1 MALEYKKYIFE
12 NNSNLFLEYKDL
24 EEILEKQE
32 YENLQLRGSNLRLK
46 ENEKQLKLFINYIQD
61 EEIDLCLDRVNF
73 EEQLNNIVKKNE
85 GLSRKIKYLEN
96 LLLRCIKSGKK
107 LFCTIEGIHVTRNNW
122 NISIDNLLDNEKLG
136 YYVDNFLKM
145 LSLLDNDITVI
156 IKDNRRIKTL
166 LDENNKLKN
175 QIDSLNKELEEDLDI
190 IKDLREFKENSL
202 RYKNNK
208 DKKQKF
214 YNIKKKDENSKDL
227 DKDKSETNYIVQNS
241 SVFFNKEDLEVL
253 KDVSIY
259 GAKEFACACK
269 FTCNDKDNKDFNFI
283 ELDNLRYAL
292 SQYKK
297 ENHELKQQLF
307 EYKYNE
313 VEGISSMKEKQTDLL
328 DSDKES
334 TSVIEKYYEERIEE
348 LIKENE
354 ELKKIIE
361 IEQQETSNSLD
372 RILNENKNKIEIME
386 KYQIELVEDYEM
398 RINEQYKEIMK
409 LREVSQEKEQYLV
422 HIECL
427 KRNVES
433 IQDKITIYNND
444 NLNLKNILE
453 EKTIL
458 LENKI
463 KELSQKDQLIA
474 NLQNNLNN
482 LKKELLQ
489 ISDQYSNEVMNRQ
502 RYEQEVYILQRELDS
517 LLNGIHNHHQRRV
530 DTNDIS
536 ENESFSIE
544 VLLKQCEEL
553 EKRVE
558 ELQKTL
564 ENSTCSHCMSSMT
577 EYSKSVCISGCS
589 NSNVEVKVLADQLQ
603 NLKKERETLKKDIRQ
618 RDWAKIE
625 IELMYKKAI
634 EDAEQVKRENARLM
648 LENLKLRDSN
658 YNTANSLY
666 NENCN
671 SNRVSISSK
680 RSSITGITADSKR
693 SSTNIDDGI
702 SYKEVKQNQT
712 THNIQ
717 NLAMGK
723 NSALNLSTRSM
734 MPLKAPKR
742 PSLMFSARK

>member
-1 MALEYKKYIFE
+1 MALEHKKYIFG
-12 NNSNLFLEYKDL
+12 NNPNLFLEYKDL

-46 ENEKQLKLFINYIQD
+46 ENEKQLRLFINCIQD

-73 EEQLNNIVKKNE
+73 EEQLNDIMKKNE
-85 GLSRKIKYLEN
+85 GLYRKIKYLEN
-96 LLLRCIKSGKK
+96 LLLRCIKGGKK
-107 LFCTIEGIHVTRNNW
+107 LFCTIEGVNITRNNW
-122 NISIDNLLDNEKLG
+122 DISIDNLFENEKLG
-136 YYVDNFLKM
+136 YYVDKFLKM

-166 LDENNKLKN
+166 LDENNRLKD
-175 QIDSLNKELEEDLDI
+175 QIDSLNKELEEDLNI

-202 RYKNNK
+202 RYRDNKNK
-208 DKKQKF
+208 EQKC
-214 YNIKKKDENSKDL
+214 YNIKKRDEDSKDL
-227 DKDKSETNYIVQNS
+227 NKDKPEMNYIVEDS
-241 SVFFNKEDLEVL
+241 SVFFNKEDLKAL
-253 KDVSIY
+253 KDESIY
-259 GAKEFACACK
+259 DAKESACACK
-269 FTCNDKDNKDFNFI
+269 FTCNDKDNDFNFI

-292 SQYKK
+292 NQYKK
-297 ENHELKQQLF
+297 ENYELKQQLF

-313 VEGISSMKEKQTDLL
+313 IEGISSMKEKQTDSL
-328 DSDKES
+328 DSDEES
-334 TSVIEKYYEERIEE
+334 ILLIEKCYEERIEE
-348 LIKENE
+348 LIKENK

-361 IEQQETSNSLD
+361 IEQQEASNSLD
-372 RILNENKNKIEIME
+372 RILSENNNKIERME

-409 LREVSQEKEQYLV
+409 LREVSQEKEQCLV

-427 KRNVES
+427 KRNMKN

-444 NLNLKNILE
+444 NLNLKDILE

-458 LENKI
+458 LENKVE
-463 KELSQKDQLIA
+463 ELSQKDQLIA
-474 NLQNNLNN
+474 NLQNNIDN

-489 ISDQYSNEVMNRQ
+489 ISDQYNNEVMSRQ

-517 LLNGIHNHHQRRV
+517 LLNGIHNNHQSRV

-536 ENESFSIE
+536 EHESFSIE

-564 ENSTCSHCMSSMT
+564 EDSTCNHCMLSMT
-577 EYSKSVCISGCS
+577 EYSKSVGISGSS

-603 NLKKERETLKKDIRQ
+603 NLKREREALKKDIRQ

-634 EDAEQVKRENARLM
+634 EDAEQLKRENARLM

-658 YNTANSLY
+658 YNAANSLY

-671 SNRVSISSK
+671 SNRASISSR
-680 RSSITGITADSKR
+680 RSSIIGKTTDNKI
-693 SSTNIDDGI
+693 SSTNADDGI
-702 SYKEVKQNQT
+702 SYKEVKQNQI
-712 THNIQ
+712 THNMQ
-717 NLAMGK
+717 
-723 NSALNLSTRSM
+723 NSALNLSTTKSI

-742 PSLMFSARK
+742 PSLMFSVRK